1 MSRRSTTPSCST
13 HSPPPSVPCPRRG
26 LWSMRCSRHR
36 RGGCPSFGKGSR
48 FRGGPA
54 LTKIA
59 FIGAGSV
66 VFTKNLLTDVFKFPE
81 LRGAT
86 IALHDI
92 DPERLETAG
101 MMARWTSAQL
111 GADARVEEH
120 PERRA
125 ALEGADFV
133 INMVQIGM
141 HEATLLDFEI
151 PKKYGLKQTIADSMG
166 IGGIFRGLRTIPF
179 VLELATEMEEL
190 CPGAI
195 LLNYTNPMSM
205 LTWAIY
211 KAHPNVPVV
220 GLCHNVPY
228 TVREISSYIGVPHEE
243 LVYDGAGI
251 NHIVWLTRLEHGGED
266 AYPRLFAAME
276 DPEVYAK
283 DKVRFELMRRFG
295 YFVTESSE
303 HNAEYVP
310 YFLRDDA
317 LIEEFDVPVDEY
329 IRRSEA
335 NLVGYAET
343 RRKLHAGESFPLE
356 RSVEYGS
363 LILHSLVT
371 GEARAIYGNVKN
383 TGLITNLPEG
393 CCVEVPILVDDTGLR
408 PCHVGNLLPQCATTC
423 APHTA
428 VQNLTVRAALEGR
441 RDHVHHAA
449 MLDRHAASVL
459 SLDEIA
465 DMVDELIE
473 VHGDAMPQGI
483 RANGTH
489 ATR

>member
-1 MSRRSTTPSCST
+1 M
-13 HSPPPSVPCPRRG
+13 
-26 LWSMRCSRHR
+26 
-36 RGGCPSFGKGSR
+36 
-48 FRGGPA
+48 
-54 LTKIA
+54 KIA

-66 VFTKNLLTDVFKFPE
+66 VFTKSLMTDTLSFPE
-81 LRGAT
+81 LHGTT

-101 MMARWTSAQL
+101 MMARWTSEQL
-111 GADARVEEH
+111 GADAKVEEH
-120 PERRA
+120 LDRRG

-133 INMVQIGM
+133 VNMVQIGM
-141 HEATLLDFEI
+141 HDATLLDFEI

-179 VLELATEMEEL
+179 VLDLASEMGEL
-190 CPGAI
+190 CPKAL
-195 LLNYTNPMSM
+195 LLNYTNPMSILM
-205 LTWAIY
+205 EALYTARPEI
-211 KAHPNVPVV
+211 NSI
-220 GLCHNVPY
+220 GLCHSVPY
-228 TVREISSYIGVPHEE
+228 TAREIASYISVEHEDLLYE
-243 LVYDGAGI
+243 CAGI
-251 NHIVWLTRLEHGGED
+251 NHIAWMTRLEVNGED
-266 AYPRLFAAME
+266 AYPRLFAAMD
-276 DPEVYAK
+276 DPDVYAR

-310 YFLRDDA
+310 YFLKDDD
-317 LIEEFDVPVDEY
+317 LIERFDVPVDEY
-329 IRRSEA
+329 IRRSEE
-335 NLVGYAET
+335 NLVQYGET
-343 RRKLHAGESFPLE
+343 RRKLLAGEDFPLD

-363 LILHSLVT
+363 LIIHSLVT

-408 PCHVGNLLPQCATTC
+408 PCHVGDIPPQCAATC

-441 RDHVHHAA
+441 RDHVHQAA
-449 MLDRHAASVL
+449 MLDRHAPSVL

-465 DMVDELIE
+465 AMVDELIE
-473 VHGDAMPQGI
+473 AHGEVLPEGVRNP
-483 RANGTH
+483 RAK
-489 ATR
+489 ARQ